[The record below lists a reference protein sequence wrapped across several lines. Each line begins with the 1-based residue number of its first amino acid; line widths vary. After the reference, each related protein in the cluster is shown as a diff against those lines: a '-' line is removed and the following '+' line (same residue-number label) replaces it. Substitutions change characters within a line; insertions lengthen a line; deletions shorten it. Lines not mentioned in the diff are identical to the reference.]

1 MSFWTEVVGII
12 YIDDWS
18 GIDGSPK
25 VDLVK
30 AVRKGLPVGS
40 EGELAVAVN
49 ESDNEY
55 KAISIF
61 GAVRDMEAYKFHE
74 FTDWWNN
81 LQLGDHVRIL
91 MASIRLTCEGLD
103 VTLKER
109 EYT

>member
-1 MSFWTEVVGII
+1 MSVWTEVAGII

-18 GIDGSPK
+18 GMDGSPET
-25 VDLVK
+25 DLIQ
-30 AVRKGLPVGS
+30 AVRKGLPIGS
-40 EGELAVAVN
+40 EGGLTVAVN
-49 ESDNEY
+49 EGDNGY

-81 LQLGDHVRIL
+81 LYLGNHVRIL

-103 VTLKER
+103 VTLQER
-109 EYT
+109 NYT